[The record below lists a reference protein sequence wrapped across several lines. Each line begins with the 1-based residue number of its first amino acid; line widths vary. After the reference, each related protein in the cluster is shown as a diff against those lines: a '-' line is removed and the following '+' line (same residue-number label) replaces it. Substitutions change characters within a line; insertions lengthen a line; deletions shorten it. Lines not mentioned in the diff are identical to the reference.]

1 MPEPNCRGTC
11 PECRFDKISSSPG
24 CRPFLVS
31 VRDILS
37 SYLNHGRNKERQ
49 LRISWSQEPSIYSS
63 THDNLFVLS
72 PSLAFPILCV
82 RFSVVL
88 LSFNFSVSALV
99 NPLLFYQATIA
110 SPFLMSGFLSSTQLV
125 KVNQWLRDIHTSPV
139 LLDPLH
145 SVVQEIVAEESPNIG
160 MLEVPTYDYERVSE
174 KRSYGTWKSEYLARS
189 SREQLRPEERVIEAC
204 CEQLGLAGAFRQ
216 DLNTVTSMSSLP
228 HPEGNE
234 LVSLACF

>member
-1 MPEPNCRGTC
+1 MP
-11 PECRFDKISSSPG
+11 SV
-24 CRPFLVS
+24 LVS

-37 SYLNHGRNKERQ
+37 SCLNYGRNKERQ
-49 LRISWSQEPSIYSS
+49 LRISWSQESSIYSS
-63 THDNLFVLS
+63 THHNLFVLS

-99 NPLLFYQATIA
+99 NPFSSTKLLL
-110 SPFLMSGFLSSTQLV
+110 PRLLMSGFLSSTQLV

-145 SVVQEIVAEESPNIG
+145 SVVHEIVAEESPNIG
-160 MLEVPTYDYERVSE
+160 MLEVPTYDYERMSE

-189 SREQLRPEERVIEAC
+189 SREQLRPEEHVIEAC
-204 CEQLGLAGAFRQ
+204 CEQLGLVGAFRQ
-216 DLNTVTSMSSLP
+216 DLNTVMSMNSLP